1 MSSSVLFQQLV
12 KERFVLS
19 DVRLD
24 NSVEIQSLQ
33 VAAFILSVCHV
44 VVVVMDSVDKLL
56 FRFLQAA
63 EMLRPTGLSLTATAG
78 QRQTGS
84 QPLDVQDEFVPHM
97 VYVYN
102 KASGEEFQRDRLTL
116 LYQLV
121 HKEATHLM
129 KVSSTSGASLLASGI
144 LPFSADDIQVTSPDL
159 NLFVFPKSSQ
169 PEKEMENGGV

>member
-97 VYVYN
+97 G
-102 KASGEEFQRDRLTL
+102 KANWMCVMCVMCS
-116 LYQLV
+116 
-121 HKEATHLM
+121 
-129 KVSSTSGASLLASGI
+129 
-144 LPFSADDIQVTSPDL
+144 
-159 NLFVFPKSSQ
+159 
-169 PEKEMENGGV
+169 

>member
-1 MSSSVLFQQLV
+1 
-12 KERFVLS
+12 
-19 DVRLD
+19 
-24 NSVEIQSLQ
+24 
-33 VAAFILSVCHV
+33 
-44 VVVVMDSVDKLL
+44 MDSS
-56 FRFLQAA
+56 RFLQAA